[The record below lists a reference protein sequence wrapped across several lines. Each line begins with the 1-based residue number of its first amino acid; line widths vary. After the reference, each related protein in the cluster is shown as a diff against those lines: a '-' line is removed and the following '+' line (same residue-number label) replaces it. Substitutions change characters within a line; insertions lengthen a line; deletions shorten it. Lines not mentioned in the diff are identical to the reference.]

1 MQPITESHVLAQEK
15 AVCSLEPGSYYIS
28 ATDAGRFFLVA
39 GPYPT
44 HREALDD
51 VDRAKTITEFSTS
64 GRSFFWSWGTT
75 RMADDYTTP
84 GVLNRHD
91 AI

>member
-1 MQPITESHVLAQEK
+1 MPAITESHVQAQAK

-44 HREALDD
+44 HREALAN
-51 VDRAKTITEFSTS
+51 VDRAKTITEFSTE
-64 GRSFFWSWGTT
+64 GRSYFWFWGTT
-75 RMADDYTTP
+75 RMADDYTAP
-84 GVLNRHD
+84 GVLNRHG